1 MCHNMMIRRDNR
13 QKTRCESEICHRND
27 QLEDFQPSI
36 LLLIDFYDTI
46 GKFHAIEHDI
56 VINAWAI
63 GAICHATGRS
73 GRQGRR
79 ARKPALMRDPALQGD
94 WPAFWRALS
103 FQRFQTLIKTLRTF

>member
-13 QKTRCESEICHRND
+13 QKTRCESKICHRND

-63 GAICHATGRS
+63 GAICHATATMAVWEKG
-73 GRQGRR
+73 
-79 ARKPALMRDPALQGD
+79 
-94 WPAFWRALS
+94 AFQDTGTKSSHIFAWTNVSSSLVDNC
-103 FQRFQTLIKTLRTF
+103 II